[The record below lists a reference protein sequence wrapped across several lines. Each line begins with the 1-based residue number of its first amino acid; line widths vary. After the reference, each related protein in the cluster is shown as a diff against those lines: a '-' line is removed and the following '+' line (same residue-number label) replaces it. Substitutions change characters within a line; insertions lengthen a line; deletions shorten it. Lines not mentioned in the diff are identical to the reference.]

1 MGDFYIKNK
10 QGKFL
15 PIDVKSIFGKDLD
28 GKLVIVRVGTDEHIA
43 STNDLDETEES
54 FNRADIL
61 NDLDDV
67 SIIITPYQIDVSVL
81 PQKDLEEK
89 SIFLQITSGS
99 DIGMLEEQIR
109 KMYSRLKNKHQMVVV
124 PTPLKVSEYR
134 KVQEI
139 LKRCEIRRERRSG
152 KSKF

>member
-28 GKLVIVRVGTDEHIA
+28 GKLVIVRVGTDEQIA
-43 STNDLDETEES
+43 SANDLDETEES
-54 FNRADIL
+54 FNRADVL
-61 NDLDDV
+61 NELDDV
-67 SIIITPYQIDVSVL
+67 SIIITPYQIDVSVS
-81 PQKDLEEK
+81 PQEDLEEK
-89 SIFLQITSGS
+89 SIFLQITSGN
-99 DIGMLEEQIR
+99 DVGALEEQIR
-109 KMYSRLKNKHQMVVV
+109 KMYNKLKNKHQMAVV